1 MALNYNIAAVTLVND
16 DRVTFNIVCK
26 DGATTLA
33 TVPAEMA
40 YHEFK
45 IVKKVHELA
54 KRTTIAVQ
62 HATIDQAVVAADVAA
77 IKAVIEGN
85 YPV

>member
-1 MALNYNIAAVTLVND
+1 MALNYNIAAVTLILGD
-16 DRVTFNIVCK
+16 YVTFNIVCK

-33 TVPAEMA
+33 TVPAKMV
-40 YHEFK
+40 YRDFK
-45 IVKKVHELA
+45 VAKKVHDLA
-54 KRTTIAVQ
+54 KKTTIAAQ
-62 HATIDQAVVAADVAA
+62 HAKIDQAVIAADVTA